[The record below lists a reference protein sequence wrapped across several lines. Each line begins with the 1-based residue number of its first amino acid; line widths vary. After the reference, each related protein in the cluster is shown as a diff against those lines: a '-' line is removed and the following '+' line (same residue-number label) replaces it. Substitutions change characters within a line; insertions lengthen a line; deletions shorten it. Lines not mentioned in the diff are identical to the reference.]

1 MANRPTL
8 ESALREFAAVF
19 MRRSVHEFIRTM
31 KEGGLSPSQLNTLM
45 RLHYRGPCPISEV
58 GDDLGVTA
66 AAASQM
72 VERLVQQGLIER
84 GEDPQDRRL
93 RPIRL
98 TSHGKALIAR
108 GVEAR
113 VAWME
118 SLRDAFGPKEHA
130 QATKL
135 LTRLTQAVRD
145 LDSYEGPP
153 ESLHNP
159 ATLPTSAGATL
170 SRKTKEMGIPS

>member
-1 MANRPTL
+1 
-8 ESALREFAAVF
+8 
-19 MRRSVHEFIRTM
+19 M

-98 TSHGKALIAR
+98 TADGKALIAR

-113 VAWME
+113 VSWIE
-118 SLRDAFGPKEHA
+118 SLRDAFGPKERA
-130 QATKL
+130 GVTEM
-135 LTRLTQAVRD
+135 LTRLTQAVRN
-145 LDSYEGPP
+145 LDADEGSP
-153 ESLHNP
+153 ETLHGTDSVSPQLGGSLV
-159 ATLPTSAGATL
+159 
-170 SRKTKEMGIPS
+170 RKNKETGIPS